1 MSIWYLGQ
9 GSHQCDPDKQVPC
22 PVELIQSQ
30 GHVLLA
36 KWREVPRR
44 KNHAGEVAEG
54 IRVGRGSSFGNQRS
68 VAREGVKSWRHLGDS
83 SLGGP
88 GAGGP
93 PECVVET
100 LVVVLRAQVVRT
112 GFEGVQGV
120 TEGLAQVRKA
130 GAGRS
135 CARAGMA
142 GTRAGL

>member
-68 VAREGVKSWRHLGDS
+68 VAREGVKSWRHQGLYNT
-83 SLGGP
+83 LWGP
-88 GAGGP
+88 ACSWASQTAVP
-93 PECVVET
+93 
-100 LVVVLRAQVVRT
+100 QVART